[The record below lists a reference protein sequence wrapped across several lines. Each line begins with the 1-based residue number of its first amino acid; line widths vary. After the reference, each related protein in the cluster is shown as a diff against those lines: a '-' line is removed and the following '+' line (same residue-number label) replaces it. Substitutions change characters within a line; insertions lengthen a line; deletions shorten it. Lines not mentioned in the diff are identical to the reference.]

1 MEKFDLHIV
10 LPLDCAPIYKRNT
23 KAGQINETCKKELR
37 EKNCRNIDLWTVG
50 SIYPKDPSTGCFLD
64 FQTTGQLLNFVC
76 NGHSGLLGYCQKL
89 SQYGMY
95 EAMKRTQ
102 VLEYLLNQTNNEKAI
117 LQENLQKQIYEN
129 TTLSSNISELK
140 TIITDLQISN
150 QVMLRDVEN
159 FKREISS
166 AIAEGEVL
174 RRKLNIRKRKRLP
187 KKDID
192 DLSSR
197 SGNKKKRIQA
207 FK

>member
-1 MEKFDLHIV
+1 M
-10 LPLDCAPIYKRNT
+10 
-23 KAGQINETCKKELR
+23 
-37 EKNCRNIDLWTVG
+37 
-50 SIYPKDPSTGCFLD
+50 
-64 FQTTGQLLNFVC
+64 
-76 NGHSGLLGYCQKL
+76 
-89 SQYGMY
+89 
-95 EAMKRTQ
+95 
-102 VLEYLLNQTNNEKAI
+102 
-117 LQENLQKQIYEN
+117 
-129 TTLSSNISELK
+129 SSNISELK

-159 FKREISS
+159 FKREILS